1 MFILFLDAVWQLWQQ
16 FPTAFEFSEG
26 LLLFLADCYYDAR
39 FGTFLYS
46 TEKER
51 VDNNAFARTVSVWAH
66 VLAHAADYTNPAYAP
81 AAGPGDAPAVP
92 LCPVVSYATLRLWPA
107 FFLRYSV
114 VPRVPAP

>member
-1 MFILFLDAVWQLWQQ
+1 MWQLWQQ
-16 FPTAFEFSEG
+16 FPGAFEFSEG

-51 VDNNAFARTVSVWAH
+51 VDCNAFARTVSVWTH

-81 AAGPGDAPAVP
+81 AADTSDAAAAAP
-92 LCPVVSYATLRLWPA
+92 LDPVVSYATLRLWPA
-107 FFLRYSV
+107 FFLRYST
-114 VPRVPAP
+114 VPRPAAP